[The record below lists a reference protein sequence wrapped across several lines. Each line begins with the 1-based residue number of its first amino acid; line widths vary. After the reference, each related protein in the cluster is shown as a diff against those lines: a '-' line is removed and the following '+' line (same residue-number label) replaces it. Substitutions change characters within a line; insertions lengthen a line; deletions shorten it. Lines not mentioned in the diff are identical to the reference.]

1 MLIKEYLNK
10 QNKQQKQLAEALS
23 IDKRDINKIVNYKC
37 LPLPEQAEKICEFL
51 DCNILDIY
59 NKKEIDLVKGTKKA
73 SRNNDSELYYRL
85 SVRLN
90 KAGCNCLKLE
100 NLQKLG
106 YKTLKEWVLD
116 CMEKLREQQ
125 KELARTTK
133 TEQAQK
139 DITK

>member
-1 MLIKEYLNK
+1 MLIKEYLAK
-10 QNKQQKQLAEALS
+10 ENKQQKQLAEALN

-37 LPLPEQAEKICEFL
+37 LPLPEQARKICEFL
-51 DCNILDIY
+51 SCNILDIY
-59 NKKEIDLVKGTKKA
+59 NKKEIDLVKGTTKA
-73 SRNNDSELYYRL
+73 SRNNEDNLYYRL
-85 SVRLN
+85 SVRIN
-90 KAGCNCLKLE
+90 KTDCDCLKLK

-116 CMEKLREQQ
+116 CMQKLKEQQ

-133 TEQAQK
+133 TEQAQT

>member
-10 QNKQQKQLAEALS
+10 QNKQQKELAEALN

>member
-10 QNKQQKQLAEALS
+10 QNKQQKQLAEALN